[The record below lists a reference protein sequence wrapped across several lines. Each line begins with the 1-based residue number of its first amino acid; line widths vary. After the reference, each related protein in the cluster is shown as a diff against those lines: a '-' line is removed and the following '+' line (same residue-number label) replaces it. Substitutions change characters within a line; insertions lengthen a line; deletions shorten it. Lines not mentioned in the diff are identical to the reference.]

1 MPDQQPED
9 WLPGYG
15 LDPLAAEL
23 PEDDGAQVLVYRG
36 GQPGMTLA
44 AAAKRGPAALAA
56 ADRYLQL
63 HRLGPDRYGAGSHL

>member
-1 MPDQQPED
+1 M
-9 WLPGYG
+9 
-15 LDPLAAEL
+15 
-23 PEDDGAQVLVYRG
+23 LVYRG